1 MPSDTDG
8 EKRKGL
14 GDDNQAAPGSTSAL
28 AYARRRQEAAPIPST
43 PRLFQPSR
51 AHSCQAAPGH
61 GCRLASRFSLPF
73 AERLCVLSTPP
84 SPPVPQAF
92 TAAHSSH
99 RSARAALAPFPRKNS
114 IRLKPGPLSSRVQP
128 KRTCRT
134 L

>member
-14 GDDNQAAPGSTSAL
+14 EDDSRAGFSLRPPLRPQAAGGG
-28 AYARRRQEAAPIPST
+28 
-43 PRLFQPSR
+43 
-51 AHSCQAAPGH
+51 AHSSQAARAMTAASPP
-61 GCRLASRFSLPF
+61 ASRSPL
-73 AERLCVLSTPP
+73 AERFCVLSTPP
-84 SPPVPQAF
+84 LPPAF
-92 TAAHSSH
+92 TAAPLHSSH
-99 RSARAALAPFPRKNS
+99 RSALAPLPRKNS

>member
-14 GDDNQAAPGSTSAL
+14 EDDSRTGFAL
-28 AYARRRQEAAPIPST
+28 RPPYTHRSQEAEPIPAK
-43 PRLFQPSR
+43 PHR
-51 AHSCQAAPGH
+51 AMAA
-61 GCRLASRFSLPF
+61 ASPPPL
-73 AERLCVLSTPP
+73 AERLCILSTPP
-84 SPPVPQAF
+84 SPPA
-92 TAAHSSH
+92 S
-99 RSARAALAPFPRKNS
+99 LAPFPRKNS